1 MSNKVHNKKKRKGLK
16 SFSSK
21 LVLFA
26 VLLLV
31 VEALC
36 LSVVGVISLQKS
48 FTESIDNYIE
58 TSNTG
63 YKSEIKA
70 QVQSAISVI
79 KKQYEL
85 YKSGAKTEAQAKQD
99 ALEAVRNMRY
109 RDDDSG
115 YIWIDGVDYTLVM
128 HPVLTEQEGTN
139 RRDLKDKN
147 GVMVTQDVVK
157 AAQEGGGYNEF
168 HFTKADGVTVAPKIA
183 YSELFKEWG
192 WAVATG
198 NYVDDMNAQLQAK
211 RDGIEDSFQGMVF
224 MYVAVAVAVVV
235 VGMFAAL
242 YFGLVISKSIK
253 KIDSDI
259 RNVAKGDLGFAGD
272 ENIIARADEIGHIAR
287 SLEMVKEELSGI
299 IGTVQTGSVELKE
312 DSTRFGENFSEITE
326 SIKNIN
332 IAVEEL
338 AEGATNQANETE
350 TVNNKVIEL
359 GDIIDV
365 EKDGVDNLTTSV
377 DVMKGHSDKAM
388 ESIEEL
394 YRITE
399 TTIDAISIVSEQTEK
414 NSDSASSISKAVEII
429 KGIATQTNLLSLNA
443 SIESARAGEAGRG
456 FAVVAEQIRGL
467 AEESAKNA
475 EEIEIVV
482 KELLYN
488 VKNSIFK
495 MKEVNQEVEQQK
507 QRLDI
512 TKQSFDLLYGEIQ
525 NVDDMAKK
533 IDDQTRVLDGI
544 RTVVSDS
551 TTGLASVIQENAAS
565 MQETSASLQILS
577 DSIESCQ
584 KDTVKL
590 VELSKKQTQETEK
603 FKLLA

>member
-1 MSNKVHNKKKRKGLK
+1 
-16 SFSSK
+16 
-21 LVLFA
+21 
-26 VLLLV
+26 
-31 VEALC
+31 
-36 LSVVGVISLQKS
+36 
-48 FTESIDNYIE
+48 
-58 TSNTG
+58 
-63 YKSEIKA
+63 
-70 QVQSAISVI
+70 
-79 KKQYEL
+79 
-85 YKSGAKTEAQAKQD
+85 
-99 ALEAVRNMRY
+99 
-109 RDDDSG
+109 
-115 YIWIDGVDYTLVM
+115 
-128 HPVLTEQEGTN
+128 
-139 RRDLKDKN
+139 
-147 GVMVTQDVVK
+147 
-157 AAQEGGGYNEF
+157 
-168 HFTKADGVTVAPKIA
+168 
-183 YSELFKEWG
+183 
-192 WAVATG
+192 
-198 NYVDDMNAQLQAK
+198 
-211 RDGIEDSFQGMVF
+211 
-224 MYVAVAVAVVV
+224 
-235 VGMFAAL
+235 
-242 YFGLVISKSIK
+242 
-253 KIDSDI
+253 
-259 RNVAKGDLGFAGD
+259 
-272 ENIIARADEIGHIAR
+272 
-287 SLEMVKEELSGI
+287 MVKEELSGI
-299 IGTVQTGSVELKE
+299 IGTVQNGSVELKE
-312 DSTRFGENFSEITE
+312 DSTRFGENFAEITE

-365 EKDGVDNLTTSV
+365 EKDGVENLTTSV
-377 DVMKGHSDKAM
+377 DVMMGHSDKAM

-399 TTIDAISIVSEQTEK
+399 TTINAISIVSEQTEK

-475 EEIEIVV
+475 EEIETVV

-488 VKNSIFK
+488 VKNSILK
-495 MKEVNQEVEQQK
+495 MKEVNEEVVQQK

-525 NVDDMAKK
+525 SVDNMAKK

-551 TTGLASVIQENAAS
+551 TTGLASVIEQNAAS

-577 DSIESCQ
+577 ESIESCQ